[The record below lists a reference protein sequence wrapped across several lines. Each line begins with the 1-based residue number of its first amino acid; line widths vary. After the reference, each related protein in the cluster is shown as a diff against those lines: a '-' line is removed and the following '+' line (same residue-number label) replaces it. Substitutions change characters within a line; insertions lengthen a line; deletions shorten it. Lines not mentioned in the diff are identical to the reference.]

1 MKSLLGGKE
10 EEGYSA
16 GVKSQNES
24 KEKHRNYIR

>member
-1 MKSLLGGKE
+1 MKSLLGGK